1 MSRLGRTVLT
11 FTAAGTASLVLLLAA
26 FLFLPAIG
34 APSDEALAYSLTQ
47 EAGGSVLL
55 GVSGCQERPAGVQIC
70 NVSDTSNS
78 GSGRYRVRMDGGR
91 CYHARKTSPDRLGGG
106 RPPPQA
112 RGERL
117 REVAGSGADH
127 GPHLGVAAD
136 QRRSDAMA
144 ISAERRIS
152 GAAACRAKQQL
163 ARSHEVVLLCTSRSP
178 ATSLDSGRD
187 LAQMRGRVEEMRP
200 QWDHRA
206 GARSS

>member
-1 MSRLGRTVLT
+1 MRKRWGQMSRLGRAVLT

-91 CYHARKTSPDRLGGG
+91 CYHARKTSPDSWEEG
-106 RPPPQA
+106 
-112 RGERL
+112 
-117 REVAGSGADH
+117 
-127 GPHLGVAAD
+127 GPHLKREVNGCVRWRD
-136 QRRSDAMA
+136 QV
-144 ISAERRIS
+144 RIMD
-152 GAAACRAKQQL
+152 RI
-163 ARSHEVVLLCTSRSP
+163 
-178 ATSLDSGRD
+178 
-187 LAQMRGRVEEMRP
+187 
-200 QWDHRA
+200 
-206 GARSS
+206 